1 MSASKP
7 DYLETLFRRYAGEVQ
22 SFVQRRVGPQDAED
36 LLQDAYVRLLQ
47 HPDPASIENPRA
59 FLYRVSANL
68 ATDRDRAQAVRAC
81 HYTATETLERVAS
94 TELGPEAQTNHYERL
109 RRIAVAMKQLPETCR
124 TAFVLCRLEGYSYAE
139 VAQRL
144 GISESMVAKHLD
156 RAMRHCR
163 DALADG

>member
-1 MSASKP
+1 
-7 DYLETLFRRYAGEVQ
+7 
-22 SFVQRRVGPQDAED
+22 VGAQDAED

-47 HPDPASIENPRA
+47 HPDPASIDDPRA

-68 ATDRDRAQAVRAC
+68 ATDRDRAQAVRAR
-81 HYTATETLERVAS
+81 HHTTTEALERVAS
-94 TELGPEAQTNHYERL
+94 TGPGPDALTAQHERL
-109 RRIAVAMKQLPETCR
+109 KRIARAMAQLPEGCR
-124 TAFVLCRLEGYSYAE
+124 TAFVLRRIEGYSYTE

-156 RAMRHCR
+156 RATMRLCR